1 MRKTS
6 ALLIFLVLLLSAC
19 QRDEGMDT
27 EIRTPILNPATNPIT
42 GSIVG
47 NVYEADV
54 DFVPVDNAVV
64 WLGALSTETDAE
76 GNFSFDQVRL
86 YENGSLLRIEKD
98 GYFVGTRRFNAFK
111 DEIHNVEVQLIR
123 REESGNFQT
132 TSGGEAVLGAATLDL
147 PPGNYI
153 SANGTY
159 TGDMRIFGK
168 WLDPTDKSS
177 HSAFPGN
184 LSGINKDDE
193 LKTLASFGIMII
205 EIEDTNGQELQL
217 PEGSTATLTMP
228 IPEIMHQY
236 AQSTLEL
243 WSYDETN
250 ATWVEEGTASRDGD
264 FYIAEVSHL
273 AYWSI
278 NISFDEVTLSS
289 QINIDG
295 FPAVDR
301 EVKIVAPESGFISYS
316 QTSSEGRL
324 SLSIPEG
331 EVLNLTIEGD
341 CINTPFE
348 STLEPQY
355 ETGSQEAAIEL
366 HSRSDDFSILG
377 KALTCAGEALN
388 QGWIRIQYENDNE
401 MLRTDA
407 NGSYDIERSKCV
419 NEPFS
424 IYAID
429 PANGTISLPEQVTGA
444 YDAVIADLVS
454 CENINY
460 TQELEYTHMNWGT
473 QWRETVEH
481 VWEWSFIDGLDLTI
495 LNVTIKDDVAT
506 YMTGA
511 IRFVGDISQSALDAD
526 YLFTFP
532 TQGFELRGTGAV
544 SATDSNNLVA
554 YQFTGTQSQDPT
566 ILDNTTYPAEGI
578 TDLTFDLVYFD

>member
-1 MRKTS
+1 MRKSS
-6 ALLIFLVLLLSAC
+6 ALLILLVLLLSAC

-47 NVYEADV
+47 NVYEADL
-54 DFVPVDNAVV
+54 DFVPVDNAMV
-64 WLGALSTETDAE
+64 WLGDLSTETDAE
-76 GNFSFDQVRL
+76 GNFSFDQVQL

-111 DEIHNVEVQLIR
+111 DEVHNVDIQLIR

-147 PPGNYI
+147 PSGNYI
-153 SANGTY
+153 SDNGTY
-159 TGDMRIFGK
+159 TGDMHLFGK

-177 HSAFPGN
+177 FSAFPGN
-184 LSGINKDDE
+184 LTGINKDDE
-193 LKTLASFGIMII
+193 LKTLASFGIMIV
-205 EIEDTNGQELQL
+205 ELEGSNGQDIQL
-217 PEGSTATLTMP
+217 PEGSTARLVMP
-228 IPEIMHQY
+228 IPEIMRQY

-250 ATWVEEGTASRDGD
+250 ATWIEEGTASREGD
-264 FYIAEVSHL
+264 FYIAEVTHL

-295 FPAVDR
+295 FPAINR

-331 EVLNLTIEGD
+331 DILNLTIEGD

-355 ETGSQEAAIEL
+355 ETGSQEEAIEL
-366 HSRSDDFSILG
+366 NSRSENFSISG
-377 KALTCAGEALN
+377 RALSCAGEALN
-388 QGWIRIQYENDNE
+388 SGWIRIQYENDNE
-401 MLRTDA
+401 MLRTDD
-407 NGSYDIERSKCV
+407 NGNFAIQRSRCV
-419 NEPFS
+419 DEPIS
-424 IYAID
+424 IFAID
-429 PANGTISLPEQVTGA
+429 PIDGTISPPEQVTGA
-444 YDAVIADLVS
+444 FDTVTADLLS
-454 CENINY
+454 CVDINY
-460 TQELEYTHMNWGT
+460 TQELEYTNMNWGT
-473 QWRETVEH
+473 EWLETVEH
-481 VWEWSFIDGLDLTI
+481 IWEWSFIDGLDLTI

-511 IRFVGDISQSALDAD
+511 IRFVGDISQSALDAE

-532 TQGFELRGTGAV
+532 TQGFELRGTGEV
-544 SATDSNNLVA
+544 SASESNNLVA
-554 YQFTGTQSQDPT
+554 YQFSGTQLQDPI
-566 ILDNTTYPAEGI
+566 ILDNTTYPAGGI